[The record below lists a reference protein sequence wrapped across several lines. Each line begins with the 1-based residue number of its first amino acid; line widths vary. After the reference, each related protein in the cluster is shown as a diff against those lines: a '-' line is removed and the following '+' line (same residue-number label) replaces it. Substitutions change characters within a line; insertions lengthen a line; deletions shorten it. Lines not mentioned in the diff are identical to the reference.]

1 MPHMYMNRMVIIAV
15 EEEPKS
21 ILFKTVGM
29 NVNSFANDSQ

>member
-21 ILFKTVGM
+21 FLKTVGM